1 MWEWERG
8 TVGVGGRQCG
18 RIHRREPKWE
28 WVEGNVGVGGRQ
40 HIDKKNS
47 CRNINTL
54 SSKKVKQNWTNM

>member
-1 MWEWERG
+1 MREWERG

-40 HIDKKNS
+40 HFDNKILVAILIPYPAK
-47 CRNINTL
+47 R
-54 SSKKVKQNWTNM
+54 